1 MGDHATPREG
11 DEFLYLARG
20 NIYGDALGQSGVE
33 NKTIEWVGCLDTF
46 SIFHETL
53 SEASVF
59 YSQLFNA
66 RCPFEDRSARTQA
79 LTSG

>member
-20 NIYGDALGQSGVE
+20 NINGAALEQSGVE

-53 SEASVF
+53 SKASSKVF
-59 YSQLFNA
+59 SVLHYCTLHV
-66 RCPFEDRSARTQA
+66 
-79 LTSG
+79 